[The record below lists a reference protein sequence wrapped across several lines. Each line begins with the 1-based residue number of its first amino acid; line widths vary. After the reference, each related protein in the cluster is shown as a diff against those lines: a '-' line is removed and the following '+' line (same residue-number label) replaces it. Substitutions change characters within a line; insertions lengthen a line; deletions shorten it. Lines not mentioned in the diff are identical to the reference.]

1 MNSSPENSAQALMTL
16 DGISQSYR
24 IGDRVIP
31 VLRIRH
37 FANGGPQPAYP
48 AGQDTVTFRYSY

>member
-1 MNSSPENSAQALMTL
+1 L